1 MARDLATQINRF
13 IASTHPNAPLAG
25 QGEMLVRV
33 GQKYGVD
40 PRVLAIIARKE
51 SQFGKTSGRYRNNAW
66 GWGVH
71 LGPDV
76 YTSPTWEAGAEKV
89 ARGLAGSLYKG
100 AGKNTLASIIQ
111 RYAPPSENDTGTYIR
126 QISDWYR
133 SMGGNPSANVFNP
146 SQWGAAGGTA
156 GATTRAGGRRGGRD
170 PVATQYEESTRMVPG
185 QIDTK
190 RLMMLLRNQRERSL
204 RGIMPA
210 DGFMRELGKL
220 TQSAM
225 PRAETV
231 LTARTVGRQA
241 AQTAGRTTQA
251 VKTGVTRLSMG
262 GGPGDH
268 HNRPL
273 GNWQSDDAYDLMG
286 KKNQPI
292 HSAVSGVV
300 TKISGKPN
308 QGGGTTGYGITV
320 KTPQGDLFFKHL
332 ATNNVKV
339 GQRITVGDLLGTLD
353 NTVNG
358 GPHLHLGGTNRRQLD
373 ALAKAYTTGGGG
385 GRTRQAASV
394 PTGGAPRPGGGWNGS
409 EGPVRDMAKIA
420 AQSGLSITSGKR
432 DRQATASGGVSDHWT
447 GSTSSYALDLGWG
460 GERPTHESDVA
471 ASRIVRALGGPRNW
485 GLRGGNFTTTR
496 NGLRWQVIYRSD
508 VGGNHWNHIHVAA
521 KRV

>member
-13 IASTHPNAPLAG
+13 IARSEPGAPLAG
-25 QGEMLVRV
+25 QGAMLVRV

-51 SQFGKTSGRYRNNAW
+51 SQFGKTSGKFRHNAW
-66 GWGVH
+66 GWGVK

-76 YTSPTWEAGAEKV
+76 YTSRTWEEGAEKV

-100 AGKNTLASIIQ
+100 SGLTRLAQIMPK
-111 RYAPPSENDTGTYIR
+111 YAPSFENDTATYIR

-146 SQWGAAGGTA
+146 GAWGASGGTA
-156 GATTRAGGRRGGRD
+156 GTPTRGGGRRGGGND
-170 PVATQYEESTRMVPG
+170 PVETQYEESTRMVPG

-210 DGFMRELGKL
+210 EGFMRELGKL
-220 TQSAM
+220 TEGALPTAQTTLQASTTGGATVPNM
-225 PRAETV
+225 PRWTIG
-231 LTARTVGRQA
+231 GRP
-241 AQTAGRTTQA
+241 
-251 VKTGVTRLSMG
+251 G
-262 GGPGDH
+262 GGTHSRTERGH
-268 HNRPL
+268 Q
-273 GNWQSDDAYDLMG
+273 WQDDDAYDFMG
-286 KKNQPI
+286 KAGDPVY
-292 HSAVSGVV
+292 AGVTGSV
-300 TKISGKPN
+300 VKISGRP
-308 QGGGTTGYGITV
+308 GGNPRFAGYGITV
-320 KTPQGDLFFKHL
+320 RTPQGQLFFKHL
-332 ATNNVKV
+332 GSKRVKV
-339 GQRITVGDLLGTLD
+339 GDRVTPEMVLGTLD
-353 NTVNG
+353 GTVQG
-358 GPHLHLGGTNRRQLD
+358 GAHLHLGATHLPLLEQMRRFYQSGR
-373 ALAKAYTTGGGG
+373 APGGGG
-385 GRTRQAASV
+385 GQRTRQAASV
-394 PTGGAPRPGGGWNGS
+394 PDAGGAPSPGGGWNGS
-409 EGPVRDMAKIA
+409 EAPVRAMAKIA
-420 AQSGLSITSGKR
+420 ANSGLSITSGKR

-485 GLRGGNFTTTR
+485 GLTGGNFTKTV